1 VDVNAGIAAIGQR
14 RPEGFLL
21 QAVASASLSYEL
33 TPRLSPLVELFFQ
46 TKDER
51 EGREPLGL
59 TAGVVYL
66 LNESFGGNRRPA

>member
-1 VDVNAGIAAIGQR
+1 M
-14 RPEGFLL
+14 
-21 QAVASASLSYEL
+21 
-33 TPRLSPLVELFFQ
+33 SPLVELFFQ